1 MDKVTKPQFVKQL
14 EELIQKTD
22 ELADVSIEYGFIK
35 NDVFIPSERELT
47 NTDDPREML
56 KISYTTSPNLIIYR
70 SVEADSCYAVMLDAM
85 KGIEE
90 LRKYYK

>member
-1 MDKVTKPQFVKQL
+1 MDRATKPQFIKQF
-14 EELIQKTD
+14 ETLIQKTD
-22 ELADVSIEYGFIK
+22 ELANVSIEYGFIK

-47 NTDDPREML
+47 NVDDPREML
-56 KISYTTSPNLIIYR
+56 KISYGTSPNAIIYR

-90 LRKYYK
+90 LRKYYR